1 MFDLSQIQD
10 DIGQLARLKTY
21 THLLVCF
28 PLAED
33 KSKEEITTALHAAGG
48 KLAAAFPWLVAKV
61 VHEGRK
67 PGNSGSFR
75 LAPCPEFQQASNNNG
90 LVIVKDLSGTSI
102 PPFAEIRQAR
112 GPSYML
118 DGKLLGPVVAFPESY
133 QESDEDPARVFVI
146 QASFIRGGILLDAA
160 AQHNFID
167 GGGLFQCMQLFAKAL
182 RGETFSDV
190 EVEQGNRDR
199 RSLIPLLGP
208 GEPMLDHSHLR
219 CPPAT
224 AGPSSSSDSLPPR
237 APAAWHFFRVPAL
250 NVSKIKAQANSDLRA
265 DPNETTPFVSTNDA
279 LSAFLWKRL
288 SAVRLARNNNPAEL
302 TKFSRA
308 LDARRAM
315 GVPPEYMGQMGY
327 NATTRVS
334 FGELDAMSLGS
345 AAALLR
351 AEVQERNNAY
361 SIRSWATFIAGTA
374 DKATIMFAGKFNPD
388 TDIGVS
394 SLAHVEL
401 YTCGFGPLGKPEL
414 VRRPNFRP
422 LEGCVYFWSRTA
434 GGDIDVLACL
444 NEMDIKGLREDVE
457 WKGNTEYIG

>member
-1 MFDLSQIQD
+1 MLDLTKIQD

-33 KSKEEITTALHAAGG
+33 TSREDITTALHTAGG
-48 KLAAAFPWLVAKV
+48 KLASTFPWLVAKV
-61 VHEGRK
+61 VHEGQR
-67 PGNSGSFR
+67 PGNSGSFK
-75 LAPCPEFQQASNNNG
+75 LAPCPEFEAPNG
-90 LVIVKDLSGTSI
+90 LVIIKDRSETS
-102 PPFAEIRQAR
+102 PSFDEIRRAR
-112 GPSYML
+112 GPSYMF
-118 DGKLLGPVVAFPESY
+118 DGKTLGPVVAFPESY

-146 QASFIRGGILLDAA
+146 QASFIKGGILLDAA

-182 RGETFSDV
+182 RGEPFSDV

-199 RSLIPLLGP
+199 RTLIPLLRP
-208 GEPMLDHSHLR
+208 DEPMLDHSHLK
-219 CPPAT
+219 CAPAT
-224 AGPSSSSDSLPPR
+224 ASSSNPPPAR
-237 APAAWHFFRVPAL
+237 APAAWHFFRVPAPS
-250 NVSKIKAQANSDLRA
+250 VSKIKAQANSDLRS
-265 DPNETTPFVSTNDA
+265 EGSSTPFVSTNDA

-288 SAVRLARNNNPAEL
+288 SAVRLARNNNPHEL

-315 GVPPEYMGQMGY
+315 GVPSEYMGQMGY

-334 FGELDAMSLGS
+334 FGDLDAMSLGS
-345 AAALLR
+345 TAALLR
-351 AEVQERNNAY
+351 TKVQEMNTAY

-374 DKATIMFAGKFNPD
+374 DKSTIMFAGTFNPD
-388 TDIGVS
+388 TDVGVS

-401 YTCGFGPLGKPEL
+401 YTCGFGPLGRPEL

-422 LEGCVYFWSRTA
+422 LEGCIYFWSRTA
-434 GGDIDVLACL
+434 EGDIDVLTCL
-444 NEMDIKGLREDVE
+444 NEVDIRGLREDAE

>member
-1 MFDLSQIQD
+1 MFDLSKIQD
-10 DIGQLARLKTY
+10 DIGQLVRLKTY
-21 THLLVCF
+21 THLLLCF
-28 PLAED
+28 PVPED
-33 KSKEEITTALHAAGG
+33 QPKEAITAALHSASY

-61 VHEGRK
+61 IHEGQA
-67 PGNSGSFR
+67 PGNSGSFK
-75 LAPCPEFQQASNNNG
+75 LAPCPKFEAPNS
-90 LVIVKDLSGTSI
+90 LVIVKDRSGCS
-102 PPFAEIRQAR
+102 PSFDAIRRAR
-112 GPSYML
+112 GPSYMF
-118 DGKLLGPVVAFPESY
+118 DGKALGPVIAFPESY
-133 QESDEDPARVFVI
+133 QESDEDPARVFVL
-146 QASFIRGGILLDAA
+146 QASFIKGGILLDAA

-199 RSLIPLLGP
+199 RTLIPLLGP

-219 CPPAT
+219 CPPT
-224 AGPSSSSDSLPPR
+224 AASSSNPPPPR
-237 APAAWHFFRVPAL
+237 APAAWHFFRVPAV
-250 NVSKIKAQANSDLRA
+250 NVSKIKAQANSDLR
-265 DPNETTPFVSTNDA
+265 NEGSSIPFVSTNDA

-288 SAVRLARNNNPAEL
+288 SGVRLARSNNPAEL

-315 GVPPEYMGQMGY
+315 GISSEYMGQMGY
-327 NATTRVS
+327 NATTRIS
-334 FGELDAMSLGS
+334 FGELDNMSLGS

-351 AEVQERNNAY
+351 TKVQEMNTTH

-374 DKATIMFAGKFNPD
+374 DKSTIMFGGKFNPD

-401 YTCGFGPLGKPEL
+401 YTCDFGPLGRPEL

-422 LEGCVYFWSRTA
+422 LEGCVYFWSRTEQ
-434 GGDIDVLACL
+434 GDIDVLTCL
-444 NEMDIKGLREDVE
+444 NEIDIRGLREDSE